1 MRPLTPAEQEIA
13 DFYQTPL
20 GQEIME
26 ANRNAV
32 LEKQAAILQVQ
43 MDEIVNKLPLPLRLI
58 MRAIR
63 DS

>member
-1 MRPLTPAEQEIA
+1 MRSLTPAEQAIA

-32 LEKQAAILQVQ
+32 IEKQAAILQVK
-43 MDEIVNKLPLPLRLI
+43 MDEIVDKLPLPLRLI